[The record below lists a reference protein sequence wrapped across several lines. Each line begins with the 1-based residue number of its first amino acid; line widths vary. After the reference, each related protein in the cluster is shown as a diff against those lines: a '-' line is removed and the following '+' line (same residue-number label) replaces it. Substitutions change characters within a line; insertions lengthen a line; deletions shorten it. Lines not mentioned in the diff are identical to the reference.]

1 MLQMQQHDDRE
12 YNALLKSNPNANIT
26 KNAYFFKN
34 QRYAATKEP
43 VVQKNEEA
51 EVQEESA
58 EAQNYVAKA
67 LKNLKQ
73 ERINKSKL
81 LNEDIHKLQEEDEQF
96 ETIRKR
102 QKTSDEAILE
112 SLSLKAQL
120 ELYKDLVDV
129 RYNKQNE
136 LQNIK
141 RFPIS
146 NFPNNKELLSTK
158 IQA

>member
-1 MLQMQQHDDRE
+1 MQQHDDRE
-12 YNALLKSNPNANIT
+12 YNALLKSNPNANIA

-43 VVQKNEEA
+43 VVEKNEEV

-58 EAQNYVAKA
+58 EAQNYMAKA

>member
-12 YNALLKSNPNANIT
+12 YNALLKSNPNANVT

-43 VVQKNEEA
+43 VTQKNEE
-51 EVQEESA
+51 VEEEEQSA
-58 EAQNYVAKA
+58 EAENYVAKA

-81 LNEDIHKLQEEDEQF
+81 LNEDIHRLEEEDEEFQ
-96 ETIRKR
+96 TIRKR

-120 ELYKDLVDV
+120 ELYKDLVDM
-129 RYNKQNE
+129 RYNKQTE

-146 NFPNNKELLSTK
+146 NFPSNKELLSTK
-158 IQA
+158 VQA